1 MKLLGLLMASTLLT
15 APAGLAAAA
24 KANGA
29 AAVAATSQGDR
40 PWMNTALSPDERA
53 RLAVEA
59 MTLDEQI
66 SLMRTQIGFGLL
78 SLGIPLPDSVP
89 ETMRKHTPEGAL
101 GSAGFIPAVPR
112 LDLPAIQMTDAS
124 LGVGNLG
131 GFLRRGDEATALPSS
146 LALAGSFN
154 TDLARQAGRVV
165 GAEAHAKGFN
175 VQLAGGVNLTRE
187 PRNGRNF
194 EYAGEDPLLAG
205 LIIGETIAGIQD
217 EHVVSTSKH
226 YALNS
231 QETGRF
237 VYDARIDEGAL
248 RESDLLAFEIAH
260 DRGQPGAV
268 MCAYNRINGVYG
280 CESPFLLKQVL
291 KTEWKYPGWVMSD
304 WGAVHSLTP
313 ALDAGLDQESPQDN
327 PHFTT
332 LKAEVEAGRVPASRV
347 AESARRILRSLF
359 AVGAVDSPAAPGGA
373 IDKDAHAAVAEQI
386 ALQGMVLLKNEGG
399 VLPLAATAK
408 RIVVIGGFADRGV
421 IAGGGGSSQV
431 MPYGGSF
438 RDTRGREGVAALLT
452 PVYGLD
458 SPLKALQARRPDA
471 DIQFDDGSDPAR
483 AAALARTADIAIV
496 FATRPEEE
504 GLDAENLLF
513 PHGQDDLIA
522 AVAAANPRTVAV
534 LETGNPT
541 AMPWLS
547 HTAAVLQGLV
557 SGPARRPGHR
567 APADR
572 RCGAVGA
579 SADDLPRLGPAT
591 PPAGDPRLRSGDAD
605 AARPG
610 QAGRAVRSGHERR
623 LRRRLSLVRAHRR
636 QADVRLRLWSDLHHL
651 RLSPPQLPRRRRS
664 DRRGHADQH
673 RVAAGRRGRPAL
685 RRASRTHPPAGGLG
699 AGRVATGRKPSRDP
713 HRRSPSVG
721 VLGRRGEGLATGRR
735 AVRRLYR
742 PLGRT
747 GRGPRPGADRHDGG
761 RAARPGRRT
770 LG

>member
-547 HTAAVLQGLV
+547 RTAAVLQAWYPGQRGGQAIARLLTGDAAPSGRLPMTFPASVQQLPRPAIPGFDPAMRTPLGLGKPV
-557 SGPARRPGHR
+557 APFDLDMNEGSDVGYRWFERTDAKPMFAFGYGLTYTTFDYRRPSFHGGDGLTAEVTLTNTGSRPGVEVAQLYAAPPGRTHR
-567 APADR
+567 LVGWARVELQPGESR
-572 RCGAVGA
+572 RVTL
-579 SADDLPRLGPAT
+579 SA
-591 PPAGDPRLRSGDAD
+591 DPRLLASWD
-605 AARPG
+605 AAAKDWRRAG
-610 QAGRAVRSGHERR
+610 GRFDAYIGRSAEQVEGRAQVRIG
-623 LRRRLSLVRAHRR
+623 AT
-636 QADVRLRLWSDLHHL
+636 ADV
-651 RLSPPQLPRRRRS
+651 PR
-664 DRRGHADQH
+664 
-673 RVAAGRRGRPAL
+673 AL
-685 RRASRTHPPAGGLG
+685 L
-699 AGRVATGRKPSRDP
+699 
-713 HRRSPSVG
+713 
-721 VLGRRGEGLATGRR
+721 
-735 AVRRLYR
+735 
-742 PLGRT
+742 
-747 GRGPRPGADRHDGG
+747 GG
-761 RAARPGRRT
+761 R
-770 LG
+770 

>member
-1 MKLLGLLMASTLLT
+1 VKLLGLLMASTLLT

-24 KANGA
+24 GTDSGVVA
-29 AAVAATSQGDR
+29 AATSQADR

-112 LDLPAIQMTDAS
+112 LGLPAIQMTDAS

-280 CESPFLLKQVL
+280 CESPFLLNQVL
-291 KTEWKYPGWVMSD
+291 KSEWKYPGWVMSD

-313 ALDAGLDQESPQDN
+313 ALDAGLDQESPQDD
-327 PHFTT
+327 PHFST

-359 AVGAVDSPAAPGGA
+359 EVGAVDSPAAPGGA

-399 VLPLAATAK
+399 VLPLAATARK
-408 RIVVIGGFADRGV
+408 IVVIGGFADRGV

-483 AAALARTADIAIV
+483 AAALARTADVAIV

-513 PHGQDDLIA
+513 DHGQDDLIA

-541 AMPWLS
+541 AMPWLNR
-547 HTAAVLQGLV
+547 TAAVLQAWYPGQRGGQAIARLLTGDAAPSGRLPMTFPASVQQLPRPEIPGFDPSMRTPLGLGKPV
-557 SGPARRPGHR
+557 EPFNLDINEGSDVGYRWFERTDAKPMFAFGYGLTYTTFDYRRPSFRGGDGLTAEVTLTNTGSRPGVEVAQLYAAPPGRTHR
-567 APADR
+567 LVGWARVELQPGESR
-572 RCGAVGA
+572 RVTL
-579 SADDLPRLGPAT
+579 SA
-591 PPAGDPRLRSGDAD
+591 DPRLLASWDAEAKGWRRAGGRFDAYIGRSAE
-605 AARPG
+605 
-610 QAGRAVRSGHERR
+610 QVEGRAQVRIGATADVPRA
-623 LRRRLSLVRAHRR
+623 LVR
-636 QADVRLRLWSDLHHL
+636 
-651 RLSPPQLPRRRRS
+651 
-664 DRRGHADQH
+664 
-673 RVAAGRRGRPAL
+673 
-685 RRASRTHPPAGGLG
+685 
-699 AGRVATGRKPSRDP
+699 
-713 HRRSPSVG
+713 
-721 VLGRRGEGLATGRR
+721 E
-735 AVRRLYR
+735 
-742 PLGRT
+742 PLG
-747 GRGPRPGADRHDGG
+747 
-761 RAARPGRRT
+761 
-770 LG
+770 

>member
-1 MKLLGLLMASTLLT
+1 MKLIGLLMASTLLT
-15 APAGLAAAA
+15 APAGLAFAADTES
-24 KANGA
+24 GA
-29 AAVAATSQGDR
+29 AASPAAQAAH
-40 PWMNTALSPDERA
+40 PWMNTSLSADERA

-89 ETMRKHTPEGAL
+89 ESMRKRTPEGAL
-101 GSAGFIPAVPR
+101 GSAGFIAAIPR
-112 LDLPAIQMTDAS
+112 LGLPAIQMTDAS

-205 LIIGETIAGIQD
+205 AIIGETIAGIQD

-260 DRGQPGAV
+260 ARGNPGAV

-280 CESPFLLKQVL
+280 CEHPFLLNQVL
-291 KTEWKYPGWVMSD
+291 KSEWSYPGWVMSD
-304 WGAVHSLTP
+304 WGAVHSLK
-313 ALDAGLDQESPQDN
+313 ASLDGGLDQESPQDN
-327 PHFTT
+327 PYFET
-332 LKAEVEAGRVPASRV
+332 LKAEVEAGRVPAARV
-347 AESARRILRSLF
+347 AQSARRILRSLF
-359 AVGAVDSPAAPGGA
+359 AVGVVDKPAASGGA

-386 ALQGMVLLKNEGG
+386 ALEGMVLLKNEGG

-408 RIVVIGGFADRGV
+408 KIVVIGGFADRGV

-483 AAALARTADIAIV
+483 AAELARTADVAIV

-547 HTAAVLQGLV
+547 RTAAVLQAWYPGQRGGQAIARLLTGDV
-557 SGPARRPGHR
+557 APSGRLPMTFPAS
-567 APADR
+567 
-572 RCGAVGA
+572 VQQ
-579 SADDLPRLGPAT
+579 LPRPEIPGFDPAMRTPLGLGKPVEPFNLDINEGSDVGYRWFERTQAKPMFAFGYGLT
-591 PPAGDPRLRSGDAD
+591 YTTFDYGRARFQGGEGLSAEVTLTNTGQRAGVEVAQLYAAPPGRTHRLVGWARVELQPGESRRVTISADPRLLASWDAD
-605 AARPG
+605 AKGWRRAGGRFDAYVG
-610 QAGRAVRSGHERR
+610 RSAEQVEGRA
-623 LRRRLSLVRAHRR
+623 
-636 QADVRLRLWSDLHHL
+636 QVRLDAKTDV
-651 RLSPPQLPRRRRS
+651 PRVVAG
-664 DRRGHADQH
+664 DR
-673 RVAAGRRGRPAL
+673 
-685 RRASRTHPPAGGLG
+685 
-699 AGRVATGRKPSRDP
+699 
-713 HRRSPSVG
+713 
-721 VLGRRGEGLATGRR
+721 
-735 AVRRLYR
+735 
-742 PLGRT
+742 
-747 GRGPRPGADRHDGG
+747 
-761 RAARPGRRT
+761 
-770 LG
+770 

>member
-15 APAGLAAAA
+15 APAGLAAAD
-24 KANGA
+24 GA
-29 AAVAATSQGDR
+29 DSGVAASAASQADR

-101 GSAGFIPAVPR
+101 GSAGFIAAMPR
-112 LDLPAIQMTDAS
+112 LGLPAIQMTDAS

-280 CESPFLLKQVL
+280 CESPFLLNQVL
-291 KTEWKYPGWVMSD
+291 KAEWKYPGWVMSD
-304 WGAVHSLTP
+304 WGAVHSLKSS
-313 ALDAGLDQESPQDN
+313 LDGGLDQESPQDD
-327 PHFTT
+327 PYFDT
-332 LKAEVEAGRVPASRV
+332 LKTEVEAGRIPASRV

-359 AVGAVDSPAAPGGA
+359 AVGAVDDPAAPGGT

-399 VLPLAATAK
+399 MLPLAATARK
-408 RIVVIGGFADRGV
+408 IVVIGGFADRGV

-483 AAALARTADIAIV
+483 AAALARMADVAIV

-504 GLDAENLLF
+504 GLDAEILLV

-522 AVAAANPRTVAV
+522 AVAAANPRTIAV

-547 HTAAVLQGLV
+547 RVGAVLQAWYPGQRGGQAIARLLTGDAAPSGRLPMTFPASVQQLPRPEIPGFDPAMRTPLGLGKPV
-557 SGPARRPGHR
+557 EPFNLDMNEGSDVGYRWFERTDAKPMFAFGYGLTYTTFDYRRPSFHGGDGLTAEVTLINTGSRAGIEVAQLYAAPPGRTHR
-567 APADR
+567 LVGWARVELQPGESR
-572 RCGAVGA
+572 RVTI
-579 SADDLPRLGPAT
+579 SA
-591 PPAGDPRLRSGDAD
+591 DPRLLASWDTEAKGWRRAGGRFDAYIGRSAE
-605 AARPG
+605 
-610 QAGRAVRSGHERR
+610 QVEGRAQVRIG
-623 LRRRLSLVRAHRR
+623 AT
-636 QADVRLRLWSDLHHL
+636 ADV
-651 RLSPPQLPRRRRS
+651 P
-664 DRRGHADQH
+664 
-673 RVAAGRRGRPAL
+673 
-685 RRASRTHPPAGGLG
+685 
-699 AGRVATGRKPSRDP
+699 
-713 HRRSPSVG
+713 
-721 VLGRRGEGLATGRR
+721 
-735 AVRRLYR
+735 
-742 PLGRT
+742 
-747 GRGPRPGADRHDGG
+747 
-761 RAARPGRRT
+761 RT
-770 LG
+770 LGGVR

>member
-1 MKLLGLLMASTLLT
+1 MKLIGLLMASTLLT
-15 APAGLAAAA
+15 APAGLAFAADTES
-24 KANGA
+24 GA
-29 AAVAATSQGDR
+29 AASPAAQAAH
-40 PWMNTALSPDERA
+40 PWMNTNMSADERA

-89 ETMRKHTPEGAL
+89 ESMRKRTPEGAL
-101 GSAGFIPAVPR
+101 GSAGYIAAIPR
-112 LDLPAIQMTDAS
+112 LGLPAIQMTDAS

-205 LIIGETIAGIQD
+205 AIIGETIAGIQD

-260 DRGQPGAV
+260 ARGNPGAV

-280 CESPFLLKQVL
+280 CEHPFLLNQVL
-291 KTEWKYPGWVMSD
+291 KSEWSYPGWVMSD
-304 WGAVHSLTP
+304 WGAVHSLK
-313 ALDAGLDQESPQDN
+313 ASLDGGLDQESPQDN
-327 PHFTT
+327 PYFET
-332 LKAEVEAGRVPASRV
+332 LKAEVEAGRVPAARV

-359 AVGAVDSPAAPGGA
+359 AVGAVDKPAASGGA

-386 ALQGMVLLKNEGG
+386 ALEGMVLLKNEGG

-408 RIVVIGGFADRGV
+408 KIVVIGGFADRGV

-483 AAALARTADIAIV
+483 AAELARTADVAIV

-513 PHGQDDLIA
+513 PYGQDDLIA

-547 HTAAVLQGLV
+547 RTAAVLQAWYPGQRGGQAIARLLTGDV
-557 SGPARRPGHR
+557 APSGRLPMTFPAS
-567 APADR
+567 
-572 RCGAVGA
+572 VQQ
-579 SADDLPRLGPAT
+579 LPRPEIPGFDPAMRTPLGLGKPVEPFNLDINEGSDVGYRWFERTQAKPMFAFGYGLT
-591 PPAGDPRLRSGDAD
+591 YTTFDYGRARFQGGEGLSAEVTLTNTGQRAGVEVAQLYAAPPGRTHRLVGWARVELQPGESRRVTISADPRLLASWDGDTKGWRRAGGRFDAYVGRSAE
-605 AARPG
+605 
-610 QAGRAVRSGHERR
+610 QVEGRA
-623 LRRRLSLVRAHRR
+623 
-636 QADVRLRLWSDLHHL
+636 QVRLDAKTDI
-651 RLSPPQLPRRRRS
+651 PRVVAG
-664 DRRGHADQH
+664 DR
-673 RVAAGRRGRPAL
+673 
-685 RRASRTHPPAGGLG
+685 
-699 AGRVATGRKPSRDP
+699 
-713 HRRSPSVG
+713 
-721 VLGRRGEGLATGRR
+721 
-735 AVRRLYR
+735 
-742 PLGRT
+742 
-747 GRGPRPGADRHDGG
+747 
-761 RAARPGRRT
+761 
-770 LG
+770 

>member
-1 MKLLGLLMASTLLT
+1 MKWLGLLMAPPLLP
-15 APAGLAAAA
+15 APAGLASAADA
-24 KANGA
+24 APGA
-29 AAVAATSQGDR
+29 VMASTAQGDR
-40 PWMNTALSPDERA
+40 PWMNTALSTDERA

-78 SLGIPLPDSVP
+78 SLGIPLPESVP

-101 GSAGFIPAVPR
+101 GSAGFVAPLSR
-112 LDLPAIQMTDAS
+112 LGLPAIQMTDAS

-165 GAEAHAKGFN
+165 GSEAHAKGFN

-194 EYAGEDPLLAG
+194 EYAGEDPLLSG

-226 YALNS
+226 YVLNN

-237 VYDARIDEGAL
+237 VHDARIDEGAL

-260 DRGQPGAV
+260 ARGQPGAV

-280 CESPFLLKQVL
+280 CEHPFLLTQVL
-291 KTEWKYPGWVMSD
+291 KTEWKFPGWVMSD
-304 WGAVHSLTP
+304 WGAVHSLKP
-313 ALDAGLDQESPQDN
+313 SLDAGLDQESPQDN

-332 LKAEVEAGRVPASRV
+332 LKEDVEAGRIPASRV

-359 AVGAVDSPAAPGGA
+359 AVGAVDHPAAPGGS
-373 IDKDAHAAVAEQI
+373 IDRDAHAAVAEQI
-386 ALQGMVLLKNEGG
+386 ALQGMVLLKNEGN

-408 RIVVIGGFADRGV
+408 KIVVIGGFADRGV

-438 RDTRGREGVAALLT
+438 RDTRGREGVGALLT
-452 PVYGLD
+452 PVYSLS
-458 SPLKALQARRPDA
+458 SPLKALQALRPDA

-483 AAALARTADIAIV
+483 AAELARTADVAIV
-496 FATRPEEE
+496 FAVRPEEE

-522 AVAAANPRTVAV
+522 RVAAANPRTVAV
-534 LETGNPT
+534 LESGNPT

-547 HTAAVLQGLV
+547 GAAAVLQAWYPGQKGGEAIARLLTGDVAPSGRLPMTFPASVEQLPRPEIPGFDPAMRPPMGL
-557 SGPARRPGHR
+557 GKPAEPFAFEMKEGSDVGYRWFERTNAKPMFAFGHGLTYTTFGYAQARFRGGDGLTAEVTLTNTGSRPGVEVAQLYAAPPGRTHR
-567 APADR
+567 LVGWARVELQPGESR
-572 RCGAVGA
+572 RVTI
-579 SADDLPRLGPAT
+579 SA
-591 PPAGDPRLRSGDAD
+591 DPRLLASWDAGANGWRRAGGQFNAYVGRSAVQ
-605 AARPG
+605 PE
-610 QAGRAVRSGHERR
+610 GRG
-623 LRRRLSLVRAHRR
+623 
-636 QADVRLRLWSDLHHL
+636 DVRVNASAAV
-651 RLSPPQLPRRRRS
+651 PRTVA
-664 DRRGHADQH
+664 GDQ
-673 RVAAGRRGRPAL
+673 
-685 RRASRTHPPAGGLG
+685 
-699 AGRVATGRKPSRDP
+699 
-713 HRRSPSVG
+713 
-721 VLGRRGEGLATGRR
+721 
-735 AVRRLYR
+735 
-742 PLGRT
+742 
-747 GRGPRPGADRHDGG
+747 
-761 RAARPGRRT
+761 
-770 LG
+770 